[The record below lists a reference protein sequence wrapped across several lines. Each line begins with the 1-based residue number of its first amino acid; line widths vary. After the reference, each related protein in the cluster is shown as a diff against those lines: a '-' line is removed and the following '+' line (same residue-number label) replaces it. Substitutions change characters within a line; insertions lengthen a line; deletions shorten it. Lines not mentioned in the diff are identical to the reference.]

1 MSGRRSPL
9 SRLLTCSCYL
19 ISRVFTVTTMH
30 FLRKSIYRIA
40 KRDIYSLCLLAKV
53 NWSDFGVTYDDD
65 DEVQSYKYTCL
76 IYDHVIVF
84 ILMIIVWFCLLPPH
98 SALSQSTNS
107 SAILCHFQHKLV
119 SCLVNTRRKQG
130 HSHSQCSANLH
141 HVDHLAYTIAI

>member
-65 DEVQSYKYTCL
+65 DEVHTHSYKEL
-76 IYDHVIVF
+76 SD
-84 ILMIIVWFCLLPPH
+84 LRSRH
-98 SALSQSTNS
+98 SIHIDDYCMVLFASSPLSQSTNS
-107 SAILCHFQHKLV
+107 SAILCHFQHKSV

>member
-65 DEVQSYKYTCL
+65 DEVHTYKDL
-76 IYDHVIVF
+76 SD
-84 ILMIIVWFCLLPPH
+84 LRSRH
-98 SALSQSTNS
+98 SIHIDDYCMVLFASSPLSQSTNS
-107 SAILCHFQHKLV
+107 SAILCHFQHNSV

-141 HVDHLAYTIAI
+141 HVDHLAYTIDK